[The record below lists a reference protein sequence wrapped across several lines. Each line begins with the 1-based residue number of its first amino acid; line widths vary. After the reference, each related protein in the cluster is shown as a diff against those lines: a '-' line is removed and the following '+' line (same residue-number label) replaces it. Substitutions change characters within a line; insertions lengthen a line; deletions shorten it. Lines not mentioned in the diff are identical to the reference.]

1 MNLPGFSIRRPIA
14 VATFVVGILIV
25 GFVSSGKLPLNLLPD
40 ITYPKVTIRTEYP
53 HAAPAEVENMV
64 TKPIEQTVGI
74 ITNVVQVSSV
84 SRPGISEVT
93 VEFTWG
99 SDIDV
104 ITMDLREK
112 LQLLEGVFPDEIKKP
127 ILLRYDPSTDPIV
140 TLGVAGELSLA
151 ELRYTVE
158 REVERELERID
169 GVAAVKV
176 QGGEEEEIVV
186 DVDEEKL
193 SRYGLSL
200 ASVIERLRRENI
212 NLAGGTLEDAG
223 EELSVRTM
231 NEFQNLD
238 DIRRIVV
245 SSGGPVALSSGGVSL
260 PSELGGFGG
269 GGEMAA
275 GMGSMLSGLG
285 GLAGLILPGALLSGA
300 SSSSQTQT
308 QISAPIRLGDI
319 AQVERRPKE
328 RTEIAR
334 LNGKECIKVSVYKE
348 GDANIVT
355 VAKAVHQRLAQ
366 IKENL
371 RAEPSSPEW
380 LAGASSR
387 KWRGAANA
395 VLGVLLN
402 VRPFSVPEESF
413 HLLNRLD
420 LKVISDQSV
429 FIRQAI
435 YSVLQSAIWG
445 AMIACLVLYFF
456 LRNISSTV
464 IIGITI
470 PISIIATF
478 NLMYF
483 QGLSFNIMSLGGLA
497 LGVGILVDNSIVIL
511 ENILRHRTM
520 NPDLKESASIGAR
533 EMLGAITA
541 ATLTNI
547 IVFFPIFYVEGI
559 FKQVFSDLAWTV
571 TYSMIA
577 SELAAMTLIP
587 MLAVVLGRRVSMPR
601 RLLEDLDLPQ
611 EYRQGLD
618 DEEQTL
624 PPILQRPRISTRPV
638 RDPDLPP
645 PSLGSR
651 LSGFLQHGANWLLL
665 HLVWPF
671 KIMGRAILRAIRGV
685 LYFPLL
691 VFDQGFKRI
700 KEFYPRLLRRTLRRP
715 WLTTLS
721 VTSLA
726 GVAVL
731 AIYLLGWELI
741 PNVDQGEFIINLRLP
756 TGTPLAETNR
766 RVSILESK
774 IREIPQA
781 NYIQNLFSTV
791 GVGASEGELES
802 EKGENVGEITVAIG
816 PPHLRPFSDEEFMD
830 WVRQALARE
839 VNLEL
844 RLSKPQLFSYKNP
857 VELEISGYNLEDLR
871 RASEDILA
879 RIQDVP
885 GLADLESS
893 IMETNPEIAITVDR
907 ERAAAFHLSV
917 GEITDLIRKK
927 VKGER
932 ASRFDRGDRQ
942 EDIVVETRL
951 EDRAT
956 LADLGNL
963 AVPLPG
969 GGDVPL
975 KAIADI
981 RPTRGP
987 GAVTRVGNSRVALIE
1002 GSLSRRALGDV
1013 VNGIEARLQD
1023 YKPARGIYWRVA
1035 GQNEEMKRSLGSL
1048 YLALALAIALVYLI
1062 MAMQFESLLQ
1072 PFVIMFSVPF
1082 SVIGL
1087 TALLLLTGQTINV
1100 FTLIGILMMIGISV
1114 NDAIVMVTTINQFRA
1129 KGQERMQA
1137 LLNAGAA
1144 RLRPILITTL
1154 TTVLGM
1160 VPMAIVFGEGSELRA
1175 PMALAVIGGLLTS
1188 TSCTLLVI
1196 PPLYL
1201 IFDRFHS
1208 LLNSGPSAAPV
1219 PPPAPGE

>member
-1 MNLPGFSIRRPIA
+1 VNLPGFSIRRPIA

-64 TKPIEQTVGI
+64 TRPIEQTVGI

-99 SDIDV
+99 SDIDI

-127 ILLRYDPSTDPIV
+127 ILLRYDPSTDPII

-200 ASVIERLRRENI
+200 TTVIERLRRENI

-269 GGEMAA
+269 GEMA
-275 GMGSMLSGLG
+275 GLGSMLSGLG

-300 SSSSQTQT
+300 SSSSQTQP

-355 VAKAVHQRLAQ
+355 VAKRVHERLAQ

-371 RAEPSSPEW
+371 RAEPPSPEW

-395 VLGVLLN
+395 GLN
-402 VRPFSVPEESF
+402 VFLNMTPLKVPEEKF
-413 HLLNRLD
+413 ALLNHLD

-456 LRNISSTV
+456 LRNIGSTV

-470 PISIIATF
+470 PISIITTF

-511 ENILRHRTM
+511 ENILRHRVFT
-520 NPDLKESASIGAR
+520 PDLKESAINGTN

-541 ATLTNI
+541 ATLTNV

-559 FKQVFSDLAWTV
+559 FKQVFGDLAWTV

-577 SELAAMTLIP
+577 SEIAALSLIP
-587 MLAVVLGRRVSMPR
+587 MLAVILGRRVSMPR
-601 RLLEDLDLPQ
+601 RLLEDLDLP
-611 EYRQGLD
+611 EGYRQGLD

-624 PPILQRPRISTRPV
+624 PPIFQRPRIPTRPV

-645 PSLGSR
+645 PSFGSR
-651 LSGFLQHGANWLLL
+651 VSGFLQDGANWLLF
-665 HLVWPF
+665 HLVWPV
-671 KIMGRAILRAIRGV
+671 KIINRAGLRAMRGI

-691 VFDQGFKRI
+691 VFDQGFKRL

-721 VTSLA
+721 VMSLA

-731 AIYLLGWELI
+731 AIYFLGWELI

-756 TGTPLAETNR
+756 TGTPLQETSR
-766 RVSILESK
+766 RVGLIENQ
-774 IREIPQA
+774 IRQLPQA
-781 NYIQNLFSTV
+781 AYLENIFSTV
-791 GVGASEGELES
+791 GSGASAGEMET
-802 EKGENVGEITVAIG
+802 EKGENIGEITVTIG
-816 PPHLRPFSDEEFMD
+816 PPHLRPFSDEEFMS
-830 WVRQALARE
+830 WVRETLARE
-839 VNLEL
+839 VNLDL
-844 RLSKPQLFSYKNP
+844 RLSKPQFFSYKNP

-871 RASEDILA
+871 GAADEILV
-879 RIQDVP
+879 RIQGVR
-885 GLADLESS
+885 GLSDLESS
-893 IMETNPEIAITVDR
+893 ISEANPEIAITVDR

-942 EDIVVETRL
+942 EDIVVETR
-951 EDRAT
+951 EQDRAT

-987 GAVTRVGNSRVALIE
+987 GAITRVGNSRVALIK
-1002 GSLSRRALGDV
+1002 GSLSGRALGDV

-1048 YLALALAIALVYLI
+1048 YLALALAIALVYLV

-1087 TALLLLTGQTINV
+1087 ALILVLTGQTINV
-1100 FTLIGILMMIGISV
+1100 FTLIGILMMLGICV

-1137 LLNAGAA
+1137 LVNAGAA
-1144 RLRPILITTL
+1144 RMRPILITTL

-1160 VPMAIVFGEGSELRA
+1160 VPMAIVFGAGSELRA
-1175 PMALAVIGGLLTS
+1175 PMALAVIGGLTTS
-1188 TSCTLLVI
+1188 TIFTLLVI
-1196 PPLYL
+1196 PALYL

-1208 LLNSGPSAAPV
+1208 LLAAVPDSS
-1219 PPPAPGE
+1219 PPPAV